1 MYVKFSSFS
10 EISDKGVL
18 VLSIQHAPVTDKTL
32 LNTKPEEAKTK
43 VLCSEKQKLKAMQ
56 IS

>member
-1 MYVKFSSFS
+1 MYIKFSSLS
-10 EISDKGVL
+10 EISDKGVP
-18 VLSIQHAPVTDKTL
+18 VLLIQHAPVTDKTM

-43 VLCSEKQKLKAMQ
+43 VSCSEKQKFKAMK